1 MPEETN
7 NQEIKTQPAKA
18 VKGASQTQAPQPKTL
33 EQSVSVQQV
42 QSPAETARITTTFH
56 VDNGAAAEQAAAPKL
71 SFLAKLLNKDK
82 NSESEAKT
90 NNNVFTKLFGK
101 VQLFNP
107 AAKAGERAKAQ
118 AEMQARTNVQGQAQA
133 QGQVQVKPVAPEITG
148 VKVDTAGFPQALQ
161 SKLSM
166 LLGPKPQFD
175 PAQQEQ
181 AERRHLK
188 IAKTVFKL
196 ALVCA
201 ILTYGFFYTQLNPD
215 FTFFTEQLGPNT
227 AVEFERSNS
236 ELQKTQTDINLVRFR
251 IARLWLD
258 EANSNIDAFQ
268 RQTAIVNS
276 EFIAGAQKQEALA
289 ELQVLGATIKNALS
303 EVQKLFA
310 KPIGIDIYSKEPV
323 SPQQREE
330 IFTALLT
337 EELLRQRSA
346 FADENQPNQE
356 EIRIID
362 NVLRLVENKR
372 FRNAVL
378 AQDLGKIS
386 EEDFSGMLAGIREE
400 ATDELSAID
409 KIRRSRV
416 NWGEIIQDIR
426 GVTQKAD
433 LYYGQGLFKTVG
445 GFLFN
450 SYRFDAAEGRVSISG
465 ITKTADSKTFS
476 FIAKLVDTIEKS
488 PKFKDI
494 DFRSFS
500 KNRDETG
507 DYSSSINL
515 EFTLQPKG
523 ETDSRDDIFQSK

>member
-1 MPEETN
+1 MQSAKGTPSV
-7 NQEIKTQPAKA
+7 QEQQAKTP
-18 VKGASQTQAPQPKTL
+18 VESM
-33 EQSVSVQQV
+33 SVQQV
-42 QSPAETARITTTFH
+42 QSQAVAAQPATSGNGDKKSQSFH
-56 VDNGAAAEQAAAPKL
+56 VNSGSAAEQPDAPKL
-71 SFLAKLLNKDK
+71 SFLTKLINK
-82 NSESEAKT
+82 NSASETKT
-90 NNNVFTKLFGK
+90 NGNVFTKLFGK

-107 AAKAGERAKAQ
+107 AAKAQKQVKTQEQAKIQAKAQ
-118 AEMQARTNVQGQAQA
+118 EQAKLKSA
-133 QGQVQVKPVAPEITG
+133 APEITG
-148 VKVDTAGFPQALQ
+148 VKTDTAGFPQVLQ
-161 SKLSM
+161 PKLSA
-166 LLGPKPQFD
+166 LLGPKPQFN
-175 PAQQEQ
+175 PLQQEK
-181 AERRHLK
+181 AEQKHLK
-188 IAKTVFKL
+188 TAKIIFKL
-196 ALVCA
+196 ALASA
-201 ILTYGFFYTQLNPD
+201 ILTYGFFYTQLNLN

-227 AVEFERSNS
+227 AIEFERSNS
-236 ELQKTQTDINLVRFR
+236 ELQKTQTDLNLVRFR
-251 IARLWLD
+251 TARLWLD
-258 EANSNIDAFQ
+258 EVNSNIDAFQ
-268 RQTAIVNS
+268 RQTAIANS
-276 EFIAGAQKQEALA
+276 EFSTNAQKQEALA
-289 ELQVLGATIKNALS
+289 ELQVLGATIKNALT
-303 EVQKLFA
+303 EVQKIFA
-310 KPIGIDIYSKEPV
+310 KPLGIDIYSTHPI

-330 IFTALLT
+330 IFTSLLA
-337 EELLRQRSA
+337 EELLQQRSA
-346 FADENQPNQE
+346 LAGEIQPNGE

-378 AQDLGKIS
+378 SQDLAKIS
-386 EEDFSGMLAGIREE
+386 EEDFSGMLASIREE

-416 NWGEIIQDIR
+416 NWSEIIQDIHA
-426 GVTQKAD
+426 VTQKAD

-515 EFTLQPKG
+515 EFTLQPRG
-523 ETDSRDDIFQSK
+523 EADSRDDIFQSK